1 MTAIILILNRALNS
15 PLRMIMLS
23 AIVLSLFGIS
33 EEAWASYD
41 YLCVHSSGVSV
52 DTNNISINTDDASAY
67 PAGTLIGGPYAD
79 DSAVAFTFT
88 GRECAVGSGTST
100 WAEAFHSAIG
110 TYSSPEGNLPVY
122 EVYNTV
128 GFGYALAIGD
138 PNKPYQGLQENPTA
152 PLWADDHAIWYG
164 GLGIK
169 YKLYYVTT
177 GPLVP
182 GNYFIEGGVTLA
194 RVCLSSSLTTNT
206 RDSCSILSN
215 KAFIISVKVGGCDID
230 ADTPALV
237 NLERINA
244 NKLTHK
250 GDVGDNVDFAINLTC
265 TGTTTVNM
273 TLTDPNG
280 GDAENGVLYSDEGD
294 GLAENVGI
302 QILSVKDG
310 GQTPQTVHLNESFT
324 VGDATE
330 GHYEIPMSVRYYR
343 TSDDTIV
350 GGKVSASVIYEI
362 SYQ

>member
-23 AIVLSLFGIS
+23 AIVLSLCGIS
-33 EEAWASYD
+33 EEAWASYG

-67 PAGTLIGGPYAD
+67 PVGTLIGGPYVD

-88 GRECAVGSGTST
+88 GRECDVGSGTST
-100 WAEAFHSAIG
+100 WAEAFDPPVA

-122 EVYNTV
+122 EVYNAS

-138 PNKPYQGLQENPTA
+138 PNKPYQGLQQNPTA

-164 GLGIK
+164 SLGVK

-182 GNYFIEGGVTLA
+182 GNHFIEGGVTLA
-194 RVCLSSSLTTNT
+194 RVCLSSSRTTNT

-237 NLERINA
+237 NLARINA

-280 GDAENGVLYSDEGD
+280 GDAENGVLYSDKGD
-294 GLAENVGI
+294 GLAENVGV

-343 TSDDTIV
+343 TSDSEIV